1 VTHITIA
8 SVTIYLHRHQAHRAL
23 ELHAIP
29 SHFFRFWL
37 WLTTGQVTKEW
48 AAIHRKHHAKCDTEE
63 DPHSPVTRGIKKVL
77 FEGAELYR
85 AESKNRKPWKSMAMA
100 PRRLDRAQRLHQAQP
115 GRACRAAA
123 VINFAL
129 FGVIGITIWAIQ
141 MMWIPITAAG
151 IINGLGH
158 YWGYR
163 NYDCA
168 DAATNIIPFGILI
181 GGEELHNNHHTFAT
195 SAKLSSKWYEFDIGW
210 AYIRALEM
218 MGLAKVKKVAPE
230 PKFAKDKLVA
240 DLDTLQSVITNRYD
254 VMAKYAKS
262 VKHAFREE
270 LEHLKAQG
278 RAGKRFLKSSR
289 KLLQREPAKLE
300 ASQKQQL
307 VELFKHSKALETM
320 HHMRVELGAIWER
333 SHSTRDQL
341 LHQLQDWCVRA
352 EASGIKSLQEFSLR
366 LRSYAFHRHRIAERA
381 VIFVREFRRVEHIVQ
396 HGLQFRRV
404 PRGAVARP
412 HVDVMPDFA
421 VLFWSQRQAA
431 ESGPRFGVLHD
442 VLPLHAAMR
451 APLNLRAFAGAGRT
465 PRSGKTAISADELN
479 GRKVRAESRTRSGRP
494 RPDSPGNPGAPTPDF
509 RSGPASFYRS
519 TPARP
524 PPPRRAPHSARAA
537 GGRTAGRSD
546 P

>member
-1 VTHITIA
+1 MSFSNTLHTVLEFMNTGLIGLSGWEVVLYTLIVTHITIA

-37 WLTTGQVTKEW
+37 WLTTAQITKEW

-85 AESKNRKPWKSMAMA
+85 AESKNAETLAKYGHGTPDDWLERNVYSKHSLLGVSA
-100 PRRLDRAQRLHQAQP
+100 LL
-115 GRACRAAA
+115 

-168 DAATNIIPFGILI
+168 DAATNIFPFGILI
-181 GGEELHNNHHTFAT
+181 GGEELHNNHHTHAT
-195 SAKLSSKWYEFDIGW
+195 SAKLSSKWYEIDMGW
-210 AYIRALEM
+210 GYIRALEM
-218 MGLAKVKKVAPE
+218 LGLAKVKKVAPE
-230 PKFAKDKLVA
+230 PKFAKDKQVA

-262 VKHAFREE
+262 VKLAFREE
-270 LEHLKAQG
+270 LDHLKDKAELE
-278 RAGKRFLKSSR
+278 KRFLKSSR
-289 KLLQREPAKLE
+289 KLLQREPGKLE
-300 ASQKQQL
+300 LSQKEQL
-307 VELFKHSKALETM
+307 IELFKHSKALETM
-320 HHMRVELGAIWER
+320 HQMRVELGAIWER

-341 LHQLQDWCVRA
+341 LQQLQDWCARA

-366 LRSYAFHRHRIAERA
+366 LRSYA
-381 VIFVREFRRVEHIVQ
+381 
-396 HGLQFRRV
+396 
-404 PRGAVARP
+404 
-412 HVDVMPDFA
+412 
-421 VLFWSQRQAA
+421 
-431 ESGPRFGVLHD
+431 
-442 VLPLHAAMR
+442 
-451 APLNLRAFAGAGRT
+451 
-465 PRSGKTAISADELN
+465 
-479 GRKVRAESRTRSGRP
+479 
-494 RPDSPGNPGAPTPDF
+494 
-509 RSGPASFYRS
+509 
-519 TPARP
+519 
-524 PPPRRAPHSARAA
+524 
-537 GGRTAGRSD
+537 
-546 P
+546 